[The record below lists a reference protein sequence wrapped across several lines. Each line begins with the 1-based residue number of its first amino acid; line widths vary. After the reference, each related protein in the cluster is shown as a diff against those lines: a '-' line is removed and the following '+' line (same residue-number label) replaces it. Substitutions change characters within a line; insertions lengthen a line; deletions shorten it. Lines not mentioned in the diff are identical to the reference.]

1 MKFLRLLQTWS
12 RSNPGPFC
20 RLPRS
25 VINTIVN
32 WDDAVVEDNQF
43 VAEQSQSIAVDLG
56 VLGVAVA

>member
-1 MKFLRLLQTWS
+1 
-12 RSNPGPFC
+12 
-20 RLPRS
+20 